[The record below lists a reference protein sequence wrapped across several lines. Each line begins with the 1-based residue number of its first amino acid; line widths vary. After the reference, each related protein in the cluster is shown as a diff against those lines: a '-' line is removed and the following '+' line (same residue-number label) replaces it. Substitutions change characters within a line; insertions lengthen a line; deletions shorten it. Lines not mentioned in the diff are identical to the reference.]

1 VKRLALVAALLLPA
15 SPAAATAPVPYS
27 DASPATGPTR
37 GYVITIHPGGWRIVG
52 EGPAG
57 LMNPEVARLNAWGY
71 ETLNVDHRRGHRAL
85 ADVTRFYDRLRRRVG
100 NMPICLDGW
109 SSGGHLALLVA
120 ARRPRVACVI
130 SLAGPAHL
138 PSLPKP
144 LIGLAHRF
152 FDDRGGLLDW
162 SPTTKRIRAPIL
174 LGHARADKTVPFD
187 QAMRMV
193 ATHPRARLVAL
204 GRGRAPYVHG
214 RVSRADLERFHTRQR
229 RFLRRH
235 SQQH

>member
-1 VKRLALVAALLLPA
+1 VKRLALLAAFLFA
-15 SPAAATAPVPYS
+15 SPATATAPFPYS

-100 NMPICLDGW
+100 DKPICLDGW
-109 SSGGHLALLVA
+109 SSGGHLAMMVA
-120 ARRPRVACVI
+120 ASRPRVACVI
-130 SLAGPAHL
+130 SLAAPTHL
-138 PSLPKP
+138 PSLPEP

-152 FDDRGGLLDW
+152 FDGHGGLLDW
-162 SPTTKRIRAPIL
+162 SPATKRIRAPIL
-174 LGHARADKTVPFD
+174 LGQARADRTVPFD
-187 QAMRMV
+187 QATRMV
-193 ATHPRARLVAL
+193 ATHRRARLVPL

-214 RVSRADLERFHTRQR
+214 SVSRADLDRFHARER

-235 SQQH
+235 SQQQ